1 MIHHW
6 PRFVFKCERSHQTA
20 RTSRTPAPEAPLNIK
35 NTIKR
40 DLLILWAFIALIALI
55 LAFLLLQLSR
65 QGASSQISLATGQ
78 AAVSCATMSAG
89 LSHALSGNSGA
100 PGRQADADG
109 LPGSSVMQAVID
121 LSLRDQAGV
130 EGGFWHPQRDVV
142 AYAFPTYDGSGIKRD
157 PPGAEMERI
166 VSTAQRA
173 LNGGSTVTDVRPGLR
188 EAVVF
193 AACPVPLENVAL
205 AAWTLK
211 RVPVMSAAVLNQLL
225 VASAL
230 LLAFVIISGIWL
242 GATLTRWRRQSER
255 LASQLAHAERLATLG
270 RVAAGMAHEIRNPI
284 GAMRMK
290 AENALAAPA
299 QVRETRVTGALE
311 MVVSQTERL
320 DALVA
325 SLLALA
331 QPFQVQRQSIDL
343 SAWIEARCRAHAEL
357 AEQRQVRLHAAID
370 LPSFAGGLTTTA
382 LDPVQM
388 ARALDNLLLN
398 ALAHCPAGGRIEVG
412 ARLRD
417 EERALLLWVADDGPG
432 VPAELRDS
440 LFDPFVSQRSGGTGL
455 GLVLVREIVHAHG
468 GVITLAASERGARFE
483 MELPW
488 RAS

>member
-1 MIHHW
+1 MRA
-6 PRFVFKCERSHQTA
+6 PRKATRPLPSGGH
-20 RTSRTPAPEAPLNIK
+20 LNIK
-35 NTIKR
+35 NTIQR
-40 DLLILWAFIALIALI
+40 DLVILWAFIALIALV

-65 QGASSQISLATGQ
+65 QGASSQISQATGQ
-78 AAVSCATMSAG
+78 AAVSCAAMSAG
-89 LSHALSGNSGA
+89 LAHALSGSAGGTPRQ
-100 PGRQADADG
+100 PGADG
-109 LPGSSVMQAVID
+109 LPARSLMQAVID

-130 EGGFWHPQRDVV
+130 EGGFWHPQHEVV

-166 VSTAQRA
+166 VATAQRA
-173 LNGGSTVTDVRPGLR
+173 LDGATGVTDVRPGLR

-193 AACPVPLENVAL
+193 AACPVALGGVPLVG
-205 AAWTLK
+205 WTLK
-211 RVPVMSAAVLNQLL
+211 RVPVMSAGVLNQLL
-225 VASAL
+225 VAIAL
-230 LLAFVIISGIWL
+230 LLAFVIASGAWL
-242 GATLTRWRRQSER
+242 GSTLSRWRSQSER
-255 LASQLAHAERLATLG
+255 LSRQLSHAERLATLG

-299 QVRETRVTGALE
+299 QVRAARVTGALE

-331 QPFQVQRQSIDL
+331 QPFQVQRQRIDL
-343 SAWIEARCRAHAEL
+343 GAWIEERRQAHAEL
-357 AEQRQVRLHAAID
+357 AERKQLRLDTALN
-370 LPSFAGGLTTTA
+370 LPSFAGGLSTTA

-398 ALAHCPAGGRIEVG
+398 ALAHCEPGGLIQIG
-412 ARLRD
+412 ARLVQDAR
-417 EERALLLWVADDGPG
+417 LLLWVADDGPG
-432 VPAELRDS
+432 VAPELRES

-468 GVITLAASERGARFE
+468 GSITLATTARGARFD

>member
-1 MIHHW
+1 M
-6 PRFVFKCERSHQTA
+6 KGDM
-20 RTSRTPAPEAPLNIK
+20 PAGTGGLLNIK

-40 DLLILWAFIALIALI
+40 DLVILWAFIALIALV

-65 QGASSQISLATGQ
+65 QGAASQISQATGQ
-78 AAVSCATMSAG
+78 AAVSCTAMSAG
-89 LSHALSGNSGA
+89 LAHALSTHPSS
-100 PGRQADADG
+100 PPSPSLSVPSTPQASNADG
-109 LPGSSVMQAVID
+109 LPARSLMQAVID

-130 EGGFWHPQRDVV
+130 EGGFWHPQQDVV

-166 VSTAQRA
+166 VSIAQRA
-173 LNGGSTVTDVRPGLR
+173 LDGAATVSDVRPGLR

-193 AACPVPLENVAL
+193 AACPVNFKGGSL

-211 RVPVMSAAVLNQLL
+211 RVPVMSAGVLNQLL
-225 VASAL
+225 VAIAL
-230 LLAFVIISGIWL
+230 LLGFVIVSGVWL
-242 GATLTRWRRQSER
+242 GSTLSRWRGQSER
-255 LASQLAHAERLATLG
+255 LSRQLAHAERLATLG

-299 QVRETRVTGALE
+299 QVREARVTGALE

-331 QPFQVQRQSIDL
+331 QPFQVQRQRIDL
-343 SAWIEARCRAHAEL
+343 AAWIEERRQAHAEL
-357 AEQRQVRLHAAID
+357 AEKKQLQLGTALD
-370 LPSFAGGLTTTA
+370 LPSFASGLSTSV

-398 ALAHCPAGGRIEVG
+398 ALAHCEAGGHIDIG
-412 ARLRD
+412 ARLGADGR
-417 EERALLLWVADDGPG
+417 LQLWVADDGPG
-432 VPAELRDS
+432 VAPELRES

-468 GVITLAASERGARFE
+468 GSITLAATQRGARFD

>member
-1 MIHHW
+1 MA
-6 PRFVFKCERSHQTA
+6 RFVFKCERRQPNLC
-20 RTSRTPAPEAPLNIK
+20 RTGGSLNIK

-40 DLLILWAFIALIALI
+40 DLVILWAFIALIALI

-65 QGASSQISLATGQ
+65 QGASSQISQATGQ
-78 AAVSCATMSAG
+78 AAVSCASMSAG
-89 LSHALSGNSGA
+89 LAHALSSGSGA
-100 PGRQADADG
+100 SRTAADGDG
-109 LPGSSVMQAVID
+109 LPGSSIMQAVID

-173 LNGGSTVTDVRPGLR
+173 LDGGTTVTDVRPGLR

-193 AACPVPLENVAL
+193 AACPVPLGKVAL
-205 AAWTLK
+205 AAWSLK
-211 RVPVMSAAVLNQLL
+211 RVPVMSASVLNQLL

-230 LLAFVIISGIWL
+230 LLAFVIISGVWL
-242 GATLTRWRRQSER
+242 GATLTRWRSQSER

-320 DALVA
+320 DTLVA

-331 QPFQVQRQSIDL
+331 QPFQVQRQAVDL
-343 SAWIEARCRAHAEL
+343 ASWIEARCQAHAEL
-357 AEQRQVRLHAAID
+357 AERQQVRLASAID
-370 LPSFAGGLTTTA
+370 AASFGGSLATSA

-388 ARALDNLLLN
+388 ARAVDNLLLN
-398 ALAHCPAGGRIEVG
+398 ALAHCTAGGHIALG
-412 ARLRD
+412 ARLRED
-417 EERALLLWVADDGPG
+417 GRLLLWVADDGPG

-440 LFDPFVSQRSGGTGL
+440 LFDPFVSQRTGGTGL

-468 GVITLAASERGARFE
+468 GVIHLAASERGARFE

>member
-1 MIHHW
+1 MCLNASAS
-6 PRFVFKCERSHQTA
+6 K
-20 RTSRTPAPEAPLNIK
+20 RTRDTPTPGGFLNTN
-35 NTIKR
+35 NTIQR
-40 DLLILWAFIALIALI
+40 DLLILWAFIATIALI

-65 QGASSQISLATGQ
+65 QGASSQISQATGQ
-78 AAVSCATMSAG
+78 ATVSCATMSAG
-89 LSHALSGNSGA
+89 LAHALSGSSGA
-100 PGRQADADG
+100 ARSKPDADG
-109 LPGSSVMQAVID
+109 LPSTSMMQAVID
-121 LSLRDQAGV
+121 LSLREQAGV
-130 EGGFWHPQRDVV
+130 EGGFWHPQRAVV

-173 LNGGSTVTDVRPGLR
+173 LDSGASVTDVRPGLR

-193 AACPVPLENVAL
+193 AACPVPLSGLPL

-225 VASAL
+225 AASAL
-230 LLAFVIISGIWL
+230 LLAFVIISGVWL
-242 GATLTRWRRQSER
+242 GATLTRWRGQSER
-255 LASQLAHAERLATLG
+255 LAAQLAQSERLATLG

-290 AENALAAPA
+290 AENALAAPP
-299 QVRETRVTGALE
+299 QVRQTRVTGALE

-331 QPFQVQRQSIDL
+331 QPFQVQRQALDL
-343 SAWIEARCRAHAEL
+343 AAWIDERRQAHAEL
-357 AEQRQVRLHAAID
+357 AEKHQVQLQAAID
-370 LPSFAGGLTTTA
+370 LPSFTGGLATSA

-398 ALAHCPAGGRIEVG
+398 ALAHCSAGGRIEIG
-412 ARLRD
+412 ARRQSNG
-417 EERALLLWVADDGPG
+417 RLLLWVADDGPG

-468 GVITLAASERGARFE
+468 GEITLASAARGARFE

>member
-1 MIHHW
+1 MQGDM
-6 PRFVFKCERSHQTA
+6 PTGSGGL
-20 RTSRTPAPEAPLNIK
+20 LNIK

-40 DLLILWAFIALIALI
+40 DLLILWAFIALIALV

-65 QGASSQISLATGQ
+65 QGAASQISQATSQ
-78 AAVSCATMSAG
+78 AAVSCTAMSAG
-89 LSHALSGNSGA
+89 LAHALSTPLSSPAGA
-100 PGRQADADG
+100 TRQEPGADG
-109 LPGSSVMQAVID
+109 LPARSLMQAVID

-130 EGGFWHPQRDVV
+130 EGGFWHPQQDVV

-166 VSTAQRA
+166 VSIAQRA
-173 LNGGSTVTDVRPGLR
+173 LDGAATVSDVRPGLR

-193 AACPVPLENVAL
+193 AACPVAWKGVSL

-211 RVPVMSAAVLNQLL
+211 RVPVMSAGVLNQLL
-225 VASAL
+225 VAIAL
-230 LLAFVIISGIWL
+230 LLGFVIVSGVWL
-242 GATLTRWRRQSER
+242 GSTLSRWRGQSER
-255 LASQLAHAERLATLG
+255 LSRQLAHAERLATLG

-299 QVRETRVTGALE
+299 QVREARVTGALE

-331 QPFQVQRQSIDL
+331 QPFQVQRQRIDL
-343 SAWIEARCRAHAEL
+343 AAWIEERRQAHAEL
-357 AEQRQVRLHAAID
+357 AEKKQLQLGTALD
-370 LPSFAGGLTTTA
+370 LPSFATGLSTTA

-398 ALAHCPAGGRIEVG
+398 ALAHCEPGGHIDIG
-412 ARLRD
+412 ARLGADGR
-417 EERALLLWVADDGPG
+417 LQLWVADDGPG
-432 VPAELRDS
+432 VAPELRES

-468 GVITLAASERGARFE
+468 GSITLAATGCGARFD

>member
-1 MIHHW
+1 MRAPCPQSQAHYGNGTI
-6 PRFVFKCERSHQTA
+6 QTRA
-20 RTSRTPAPEAPLNIK
+20 QPGGPLKIK
-35 NTIKR
+35 NTIQR
-40 DLLILWAFIALIALI
+40 DLAILWAFIALIALI

-65 QGASSQISLATGQ
+65 QGASSQISQATAQ

-89 LSHALSGNSGA
+89 LAHALGTNSGTA
-100 PGRQADADG
+100 RSAADADG
-109 LPGSSVMQAVID
+109 LPGSSLMQAVID

-173 LNGGSTVTDVRPGLR
+173 LDGATTVTDVRPGLR

-193 AACPVPLENVAL
+193 AACPVPPGKVAL
-205 AAWTLK
+205 TAWTLK
-211 RVPVMSAAVLNQLL
+211 RVPVMSASVLNQLL
-225 VASAL
+225 VAGAL
-230 LLAFVIISGIWL
+230 LLAFVIISGVWL

-331 QPFQVQRQSIDL
+331 QPFQVQRECVDL
-343 SAWIEARCRAHAEL
+343 ASWIAARCQAHAEL
-357 AEQRQVRLHAAID
+357 AERQQVQLAAAID
-370 LPSFAGGLTTTA
+370 IATFGSSLTTSA
-382 LDPVQM
+382 LDPVQL
-388 ARALDNLLLN
+388 ARAVDNLLLN
-398 ALAHCPAGGRIEVG
+398 ALAHCTAGGHIELG
-412 ARLRD
+412 ARRRED
-417 EERALLLWVADDGPG
+417 GRLLLWVADDGPG

-468 GVITLAASERGARFE
+468 GVISLAASERGARFE